1 MCTYFKGE
9 TMEIN
14 NVQVCNVCLK
24 SSDVAEG
31 AVFIKAVKN
40 GEEVL
45 VCTGCIP
52 HIIHGS
58 GDVVKSNAAVAAE
71 FGK

>member
-1 MCTYFKGE
+1 
-9 TMEIN
+9 MEIN
-14 NVQVCNVCLK
+14 NIQICNVCLR
-24 SSDVAEG
+24 SSNESEG

-40 GEEVL
+40 GEDIH

-58 GDVVKSNAAVAAE
+58 GDVVKSNAIVQAE
-71 FGK
+71 FTK

>member
-1 MCTYFKGE
+1 
-9 TMEIN
+9 MEIN

-24 SSDVAEG
+24 SSDKENG

-40 GEEVL
+40 GEDIH

-58 GDVVKSNAAVAAE
+58 GDVVKSNATVQAE
-71 FGK
+71 LQK

>member
-1 MCTYFKGE
+1 
-9 TMEIN
+9 MEIN
-14 NVQVCNVCLK
+14 NIQICNVCLR
-24 SSDVAEG
+24 SSNESEG

-40 GEEVL
+40 GEDIH

-58 GDVVKSNAAVAAE
+58 GDVVKSNAVVQAG
-71 FGK
+71 FTK

>member
-1 MCTYFKGE
+1 
-9 TMEIN
+9 MEIN
-14 NVQVCNVCLK
+14 NIQVCNVCLR
-24 SSDVAEG
+24 SSNESEG

-40 GEEVL
+40 GEDIH

-58 GDVVKSNAAVAAE
+58 GDVVKSNAVVQAE
-71 FGK
+71 FTK

>member
-1 MCTYFKGE
+1 
-9 TMEIN
+9 MEIN
-14 NVQVCNVCLK
+14 GIQVCNVCMRA
-24 SSDVAEG
+24 SNESAG

-40 GEEVL
+40 GEDIH

-58 GDVVKSNAAVAAE
+58 GDVVKSNSVVEAE
-71 FGK
+71 FKK

>member
-1 MCTYFKGE
+1 M
-9 TMEIN
+9 MEIN
-14 NVQVCNVCLK
+14 NIQVCNVCLR
-24 SSDVAEG
+24 SSNESEG

-40 GEEVL
+40 GENIH

-58 GDVVKSNAAVAAE
+58 GDVVKSNAVVQAE
-71 FGK
+71 FTK

>member
-1 MCTYFKGE
+1 
-9 TMEIN
+9 MEIN
-14 NVQVCNVCLK
+14 NIQICNVCLR
-24 SSDVAEG
+24 SSNESEG

-40 GEEVL
+40 GEDIH

-58 GDVVKSNAAVAAE
+58 GDVVKSNAVVQAE
-71 FGK
+71 FTK

>member
-1 MCTYFKGE
+1 
-9 TMEIN
+9 MEIN
-14 NVQVCNVCLK
+14 NIQICNVCLR
-24 SSDVAEG
+24 SSNESEG

-40 GEEVL
+40 GEDIH

-58 GDVVKSNAAVAAE
+58 GDVVKSNAVVQAE
-71 FGK
+71 FVK

>member
-1 MCTYFKGE
+1 
-9 TMEIN
+9 MEIN
-14 NVQVCNVCLK
+14 NIQVCNVCLR
-24 SSDVAEG
+24 SSDESEG

-40 GEEVL
+40 GEAIH

-58 GDVVKSNAAVAAE
+58 GDVVKSNAVVEAE
-71 FGK
+71 FRK